1 MENRVNQRT
10 PLDDDFDPKHFV
22 KKVETEL
29 VFDSDGELD
38 TLREGNK
45 NNELSS
51 IMKQEESG
59 NQEEQTDPIGNTLF
73 EGSFQQNDQFFQKE
87 NRINFQY
94 QDLSLK
100 KRDQTVAERKF
111 SGIYE
116 DEYFMFVE
124 DYDKFIGEFVSDE
137 KVKIVRGFLNN
148 NEFDRIYY
156 TRIVP
161 NEKTFANLLMVHG
174 FGHSAKYLEVRASD
188 RSSGTAWRARAS
200 RCTCS
205 TSGASASRGASGTT
219 RCWSRSTAT

>member
-1 MENRVNQRT
+1 MENRANQRT
-10 PLDDDFDPKHFV
+10 PQDDDFDPKHFV

-38 TLREGNK
+38 TLRDGNK
-45 NNELSS
+45 NTELSS

-59 NQEEQTDPIGNTLF
+59 NQEEQTDPNGNTLF
-73 EGSFQQNDQFFQKE
+73 EGSFQQQDQFFHKE

-100 KRDQTVAERKF
+100 KPDQAVAERKF

-148 NEFDRIYY
+148 NEYDRIYY

-174 FGHSAKYLEVRASD
+174 FGHSAKYLEVIAP
-188 RSSGTAWRARAS
+188 
-200 RCTCS
+200 
-205 TSGASASRGASGTT
+205 
-219 RCWSRSTAT
+219 